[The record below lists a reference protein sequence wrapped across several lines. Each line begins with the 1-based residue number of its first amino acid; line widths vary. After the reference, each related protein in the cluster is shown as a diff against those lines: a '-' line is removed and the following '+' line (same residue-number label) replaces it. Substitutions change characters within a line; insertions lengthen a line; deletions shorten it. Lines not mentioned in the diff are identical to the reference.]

1 MRKRSIGETKQADNL
16 DVNHWNEAKRLY
28 PIVLVVDGIKMGFQ
42 FTANQLRVAR
52 ERWAKNPKTQVKHS
66 GVKEIRD
73 LFRLF
78 ALLLGASVL
87 TGCASL
93 PGIPTD
99 KGAAGVAVGLGKPE
113 YAASLEK
120 VADLL
125 VGKRVNPVAGFE
137 REERWYVAGKEVN
150 PSDIKL
156 EVLYRNAYQLNAS
169 YMQPSGQVAA
179 PATGE
184 ISDKELKA
192 EIEAIL
198 KAAGVKP

>member
-1 MRKRSIGETKQADNL
+1 MKYIIIAIAIS
-16 DVNHWNEAKRLY
+16 
-28 PIVLVVDGIKMGFQ
+28 
-42 FTANQLRVAR
+42 
-52 ERWAKNPKTQVKHS
+52 
-66 GVKEIRD
+66 
-73 LFRLF
+73 
-78 ALLLGASVL
+78 L
-87 TGCASL
+87 TSGCASI
-93 PGIPTD
+93 PGIQTD
-99 KGAAGVAVGLGKPE
+99 QGAAGIAHSMGKPE

-192 EIEAIL
+192 EIAAIL
-198 KAAGVKP
+198 KAAGVGQ